1 MASSVSGSGSRI
13 GQSTTIRG
21 SIRGAGSIELDGR
34 VEGTIDVDGD
44 VTIGGNARIKSPVT
58 GARVTVRGA
67 VAGNVRGKHA
77 VVLEE
82 GARVVGDLIAP
93 QIGIRPGGLLRGH
106 VSSGDALT
114 GSDAVTQAPRAARAP
129 VRHAATPLASPR
141 PQATPRPH
149 EAATLPMDRKNDG
162 AAART
167 QRATAV
173 TAKMVE
179 PTPSPLTKPARSAP
193 APIMPTLQK
202 GAKAALKKKAR

>member
-13 GQSTTIRG
+13 GQSTIIRG
-21 SIRGAGSIELDGR
+21 SIRGAGSIDLDGR

-82 GARVVGDLIAP
+82 GARVVGDLIAA
-93 QIGIRPGGLLRGH
+93 QIGIRSGGLLRGH

-114 GSDAVTQAPRAARAP
+114 GSDAASQAPRAARPPA
-129 VRHAATPLASPR
+129 RHAATPLA
-141 PQATPRPH
+141 TPRPH
-149 EAATLPMDRKNDG
+149 EASTLPMDRKNDG

-167 QRATAV
+167 QRATAA
-173 TAKMVE
+173 TPKMVE